1 MAQQMRVRDQDIIV
15 KKVVKAL
22 EEKGL
27 QDLKDKFSN
36 DSQVKF
42 LEGEIKKLSTIK
54 DKIRELQNQESELE
68 KSLYRGVEDFNTSND
83 LNVNTTRNGSNNNG
97 LNVQTGYGYNKEDER
112 KVYFYFSI
120 DWSVRTEIAD
130 ALALQTLGSD
140 FNVQYLIASLIAEF
154 SS

>member
-42 LEGEIKKLSTIK
+42 LKELLEELITVKTKV
-54 DKIRELQNQESELE
+54 RELRDQESALD
-68 KSLYRGVEDFNTSND
+68 KSIHRGLEDFNTSND
-83 LNVNTTRNGSNNNG
+83 LDNNNG
-97 LNVQTGYGYNKEDER
+97 LKVMIGYGYNKDDDR
-112 KVYFYFSI
+112 KVFFDFSI
-120 DWSVRTEIAD
+120 DWSVRSEIAD

-140 FNVQYLIASLIAEF
+140 FNVQDLIASLIAEF

>member
-42 LEGEIKKLSTIK
+42 LEGEIKKLSTLNE
-54 DKIRELQNQESELE
+54 KIEELNTQSTELQ
-68 KSLYRGVEDFNTSND
+68 KSINRKVEDFNTASGLD
-83 LNVNTTRNGSNNNG
+83 GNNNG
-97 LNVQTGYGYNKEDER
+97 LVVNTYSGRYNNSENKM
-112 KVYFYFSI
+112 YFNFST

-130 ALALQTLGSD
+130 ALAMQTLGSE
-140 FNVQYLIASLIAEF
+140 FNVKDLIASLIAEF
-154 SS
+154 S

>member
-42 LEGEIKKLSTIK
+42 LKELLEELITVKTKV
-54 DKIRELQNQESELE
+54 RELRDQESALE
-68 KSLYRGVEDFNTSND
+68 KSIHRGIEDFNTSNNLD
-83 LNVNTTRNGSNNNG
+83 NNNG
-97 LNVQTGYGYNKEDER
+97 LKVMTGYGYNKDDDR
-112 KVYFYFSI
+112 KVYFSFSI
-120 DWSVRTEIAD
+120 GWDKQTEIAD
-130 ALALQTLGSD
+130 ALAMQTLGSE
-140 FNVQYLIASLIAEF
+140 FNVKDLIASLIAEF
-154 SS
+154 S

>member
-1 MAQQMRVRDQDIIV
+1 MRVRDQEIIV

-27 QDLKDKFSN
+27 QDLETRFGN

-42 LEGEIKKLSTIK
+42 LTGELKKLITLK
-54 DKIRELQNQESELE
+54 TKLRELKEQELALD
-68 KSLYRGVEDFNTSND
+68 KSIRRGVEDFNTANA
-83 LNVNTTRNGSNNNG
+83 LNTNHDGNG
-97 LNVQTGYGYNKEDER
+97 LRVQTSYGYNKKDER
-112 KVYFYFSI
+112 KIHFAFNL
-120 DWSVRTEIAD
+120 DWSKKSEISD

-140 FNVQYLIASLIAEF
+140 FNVQDLIANLIAEF

>member
-1 MAQQMRVRDQDIIV
+1 MRVRDQEIIV

-22 EEKGL
+22 KEKGL

-42 LEGEIKKLSTIK
+42 LKELLEELITVKTKV
-54 DKIRELQNQESELE
+54 RELRDQESALE
-68 KSLYRGVEDFNTSND
+68 KSIHRGIEDFNTSND
-83 LNVNTTRNGSNNNG
+83 LDNNNG
-97 LNVQTGYGYNKEDER
+97 LKVMIGYGYNKDDDR
-112 KVYFYFSI
+112 KVFFDFSI
-120 DWSVRTEIAD
+120 DWSVRSEIAD

-140 FNVQYLIASLIAEF
+140 FNVQDLIASLIAEF

>member
-1 MAQQMRVRDQDIIV
+1 MRVRDQDIIV

-27 QDLKDKFSN
+27 QNLKDKFSN

-42 LEGEIKKLSTIK
+42 LEGEIKKLSTLNE
-54 DKIRELQNQESELE
+54 KIEELNTQSTELQ
-68 KSLYRGVEDFNTSND
+68 KSIDRKVEDFNTSND
-83 LNVNTTRNGSNNNG
+83 LHNHNG
-97 LNVQTGYGYNKEDER
+97 LTANTYSGRYNNSENKM
-112 KVYFYFSI
+112 YFNFST

-130 ALALQTLGSD
+130 ALAMQTLGSE
-140 FNVQYLIASLIAEF
+140 FNVQDLIASLIAEF

>member
-42 LEGEIKKLSTIK
+42 LKELLEELITVKTKV
-54 DKIRELQNQESELE
+54 RELRDQESALE
-68 KSLYRGVEDFNTSND
+68 KSIYRGVEDFNTSND
-83 LNVNTTRNGSNNNG
+83 LHNHNG
-97 LNVQTGYGYNKEDER
+97 LTANTYSGRYNNSENKM
-112 KVYFYFSI
+112 YFNFST

-130 ALALQTLGSD
+130 ALAMQTLGSE
-140 FNVQYLIASLIAEF
+140 FNVQDLIASLIAEF

>member
-42 LEGEIKKLSTIK
+42 LKELLEELITVKTKV
-54 DKIRELQNQESELE
+54 RELRDQESALE
-68 KSLYRGVEDFNTSND
+68 KSIHRGIEDFNTANSLD
-83 LNVNTTRNGSNNNG
+83 NNNG
-97 LNVQTGYGYNKEDER
+97 LKVQTSYGYNKEDDR
-112 KVYFYFSI
+112 KVFFDFSI
-120 DWSVRTEIAD
+120 GWSKKTEIAD

-140 FNVQYLIASLIAEF
+140 FNVQDLIASLIAEF
-154 SS
+154 S

>member
-27 QDLKDKFSN
+27 QNLKDKFSN

-42 LEGEIKKLSTIK
+42 LEGEIKKLSTLNE
-54 DKIRELQNQESELE
+54 KIEELNTQSTELQ
-68 KSLYRGVEDFNTSND
+68 KSIDRKVEDFNTSND
-83 LNVNTTRNGSNNNG
+83 LHNHNG
-97 LNVQTGYGYNKEDER
+97 LTANTYSGRYNNSENKM
-112 KVYFYFSI
+112 YFNFST

-130 ALALQTLGSD
+130 ALAMQTLGSE
-140 FNVQYLIASLIAEF
+140 FNVQDLIASLIAEF